1 MKCPKAQRYI
11 SRSIDGD
18 LAGRK
23 ARGLERHLETCR
35 DCRAFAEDLRA
46 IAGGAAKLDALEP
59 SPSVWTDIKSRLVAL
74 EQNPAAGRRQDL
86 PRPAPWLGLPALR
99 FAGVAALTVV
109 LVVSG
114 VVVGLRL
121 GRHGLPAGPEAGEKY
136 TLAKLDEA
144 EAHYQQAIRALSQA
158 FASQK
163 GALAPQVVEL
173 FERNL
178 GVIDSTIRACR
189 AAVLAEPDDLQA
201 RSFLLA
207 AYTEKVTLLDSALD
221 LERRDRESAGKG
233 KIL

>member
-11 SRSIDGD
+11 SRSIDGE
-18 LAGRK
+18 LTGRK
-23 ARGLERHLETCR
+23 ALGLERHLERCA
-35 DCRAFAEDLRA
+35 DCRALAEDFRT
-46 IAGGAAKLDALEP
+46 IAGGAAKLDAPEP

-74 EQNPAAGRRQDL
+74 EQNPAAGKRQDL
-86 PRPAPWLGLPALR
+86 APPALWLGLPALR
-99 FAGVAALTVV
+99 FAGVAALALV
-109 LVVSG
+109 LIASG
-114 VVVGLRL
+114 VLVGLRL
-121 GRHGLPAGPEAGEKY
+121 GRPGLPAGPEAGEKY

-144 EAHYQQAIRALSQA
+144 EAHYQQAIQALSQA
-158 FASQK
+158 FASEK

-201 RSFLLA
+201 RNFLLA
-207 AYTEKVTLLDSALD
+207 AYTEKLTLLDSALD
-221 LERRDRESAGKG
+221 LQRRDQETAGKG